1 MAGLAFRPGIRKQK
15 TLLFK
20 PRSGLVCT
28 VAGDLGT
35 VVSLRSRRGPTALL
49 NGREASLLGSLS
61 AVCLCC
67 SSGRM
72 DGTSSLSLL
81 PRQSLPLAQAQR
93 QWEAMGTALLALL
106 ALWGRGLLE
115 LVTAE
120 GRELMRRD
128 QCSTGFWG

>member
-1 MAGLAFRPGIRKQK
+1 
-15 TLLFK
+15 
-20 PRSGLVCT
+20 
-28 VAGDLGT
+28 
-35 VVSLRSRRGPTALL
+35 
-49 NGREASLLGSLS
+49 
-61 AVCLCC
+61 
-67 SSGRM
+67 M

-106 ALWGRGLLE
+106 ALRGRGLLE